1 MSKPTHPKTAVIV
14 IVNRFTD
21 QWISTY
27 NKYSKKLD
35 RVDGQLQWT
44 PEAIEVLD
52 TIHDT
57 LIQNINDELKH
68 YDLNT
73 RTAFDAYC
81 QEAI

>member
-1 MSKPTHPKTAVIV
+1 MSNPTHPKTPIIV

-21 QWISTY
+21 LWISTY
-27 NKYSKKLD
+27 NKYYKKLD

-68 YDLNT
+68 FDLNT
-73 RTAFDAYC
+73 RTSFDAYYSTN
-81 QEAI
+81 

>member
-1 MSKPTHPKTAVIV
+1 MSNLTHPKTAVIL
-14 IVNRFTD
+14 IVNRFTH

-27 NKYSKKLD
+27 NKYYKELN

-44 PEAIEVLD
+44 PEAIQILD

-73 RTAFDAYC
+73 RTSFEAYF
-81 QEAI
+81 